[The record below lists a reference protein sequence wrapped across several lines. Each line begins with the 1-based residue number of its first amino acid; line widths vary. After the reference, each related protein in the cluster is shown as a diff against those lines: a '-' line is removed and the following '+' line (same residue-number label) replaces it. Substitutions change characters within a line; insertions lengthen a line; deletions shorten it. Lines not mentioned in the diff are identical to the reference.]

1 MIWQAGIG
9 LIGQVIGLFGE
20 RGKAKQQALTAV
32 AQNFQRTWV
41 DELIVLYWFFPS
53 VLAYLGYTE
62 SLDTQIEML
71 SSSGPLME
79 IQIGISAA
87 VFGLNKLSGKR

>member
-9 LIGQVIGLFGE
+9 LLGQVIGLFGE
-20 RGKAKQQALTAV
+20 RGKAKQEALREV

-41 DELIVLYWFFPS
+41 DELIVIYWFAPS
-53 VLAYLGYTE
+53 VASYFGAGQALANQIAM
-62 SLDTQIEML
+62 LDA
-71 SSSGPLME
+71 SGPLME

>member
-9 LIGQVIGLFGE
+9 LIGQVIGLFGQA
-20 RGKAKQQALTAV
+20 GKAKQEALKAT

-53 VLAYLGYTE
+53 VLAYLGRPE
-62 SLDTQIEML
+62 SLQTQVDML
-71 SSSGPLME
+71 NASGPLME